1 MKKMLILILII
12 FSISKSYS
20 QKEEIIGAGAAA
32 VAGAIGIK
40 LAIDIIKEQF
50 EHEAVEWVLSNDS
63 SKKFNLK
70 LMSFDATKLDNL
82 NSVSAIP
89 FIVRKPDPKNSYV
102 LIFVLSPGWYN
113 EYGVDFTFVQPLIFN
128 LKRWEKLML
137 KYLNLSSNVSFDDI
151 NYIPSYK
158 EILYNKA
165 RESKLSEIDNN
176 YILNQSKGYEYTGID
191 IPLSEINNINNNV
204 IVFKSTNYGNKRLV
218 YPLIDY
224 LDGDTHFITDLDDDL
239 LIDFN
244 EKNFNI
250 FIKKTKDLF
259 RLKRSILVDIT
270 KELYED

>member
-1 MKKMLILILII
+1 MKKFFLLVFLII
-12 FSISKSYS
+12 PLSKSYS

-89 FIVRKPDPKNSYV
+89 FIIRKPNPKNSYV

-113 EYGVDFTFVQPLIFN
+113 QYGVDFTFVQPLTFN
-128 LKRWEKLML
+128 LERWEKLML

-270 KELYED
+270 KGLYED

>member
-89 FIVRKPDPKNSYV
+89 FIIRKPNPKNSYV

-113 EYGVDFTFVQPLIFN
+113 QYGVDFTFVQPLTFN
-128 LKRWEKLML
+128 LERWEKLML

>member
-113 EYGVDFTFVQPLIFN
+113 EYGVDFTFVQPLTFN
-128 LKRWEKLML
+128 LERWEKLML

-176 YILNQSKGYEYTGID
+176 FILNQSKGYEYTGID

-204 IVFKSTNYGNKRLV
+204 IVFKSTNYGNKKLV

-224 LDGDTHFITDLDDDL
+224 LDGDTHFVTDLDDDL

-270 KELYED
+270 KGLYED